1 MLIKPLPMLLQVFS
15 LPLKNPVLIF
25 SLILFIILLTPV
37 LLQRL
42 RIPDLIGLIIAG
54 VVLLIRERKNFEFY
68 TAPEELPRG
77 VRTSTA
83 ILNVGVVTY
92 IVVTVIITS
101 INLMMQ

>member
-1 MLIKPLPMLLQVFS
+1 MHLYAA
-15 LPLKNPVLIF
+15 
-25 SLILFIILLTPV
+25 ILRSDHRGHSVAYP
-37 LLQRL
+37 QSQ
-42 RIPDLIGLIIAG
+42 
-54 VVLLIRERKNFEFY
+54 NFEFY